1 MAFFGLTDIKFNQ
14 IEPRII
20 GALSALEGSQFQRSA
35 LKYPIDVGSADKGHY
50 MIFFVREQKN
60 TQYSVRLRGGQT
72 FSKDVESQVLDG
84 LRRSSDFTGGGLGL
98 GKSSF
103 ADTINSALTNVISK
117 GTSSLTKNFGS
128 GGVAGKIAGAIDGF
142 VKGPQPQRQLNDRQG
157 TVETSIKSI
166 IDKNAGTAA
175 GGFLTRTQ
183 LTTDAIA
190 LYMPDTLN
198 FDSNAAYD
206 SNVKPGDSM
215 IGQALV
221 AAPNV
226 IERVRAGD
234 LKGAFGAAAKSGLG
248 SQLIRDVAEKSGVS
262 GDLARIGAFVAT
274 GGVTNPMLEMLYTS
288 PEFRSFQFEFMFFP
302 RSEAEA
308 YQVQKIIERFR
319 FHQAP
324 ELMGG
329 VANQTGLLIPPSEF
343 DIRFYYAGRQ
353 NPNIPPIA
361 TCVLENIQINYAP
374 RGFVTYESVGENSAA
389 LGRTGMPVAI
399 QMSLRFKEITY
410 ITKEDF
416 NFATSISGA
425 GQKPNVEGMKQG
437 IFASK

>member
-14 IEPRII
+14 IEPRKI
-20 GALSALEGSQFQRSA
+20 GALAALEGSSYQKST
-35 LKYPIDVGSADKGHY
+35 LKYPLDVGSADKGHY
-50 MIFFVREQKN
+50 MVFFVREQKN
-60 TQYSVRLRGGQT
+60 TQYSVGLRGGQT
-72 FSKDVESQVLDG
+72 FSKETERQILDG
-84 LRRSSDFTGGGLGL
+84 LRGSSTFSGGGFGI
-98 GKSSF
+98 GRNTF

-142 VKGPQPQRQLNDRQG
+142 VKGPQPQRQLTDRQG
-157 TVETSIKSI
+157 TVETSVKSI

-198 FDSNAAYD
+198 FDSNASYD
-206 SNVKPGDSM
+206 TIRPGDEM
-215 IGQALV
+215 LGQALV
-221 AAPNV
+221 AAPNL

-234 LKGAFGAAAKSGLG
+234 LKGAVAAVGKSGLG
-248 SQLIRDVAEKSGVS
+248 SQLIRKIAENAGVGENLS
-262 GDLARIGAFVAT
+262 RIGAFVAT
-274 GGVTNPMLEMLYTS
+274 GGVTNPMLEMIYTA

-302 RSEAEA
+302 RSEQEA
-308 YQVQKIIERFR
+308 FQVQKIIERFR

-343 DIRFYYAGRQ
+343 DIRFFYAGRQ

-374 RGFVTYESVGENSAA
+374 RGFAAYESVGENSAA

-399 QMSLRFKEITY
+399 QMSLRFREITY

-416 NFATSISGA
+416 DMATSTSSA
-425 GQKPNVEGMKQG
+425 GQRPNVEGMKQG
-437 IFASK
+437 IFARK